1 MSSNL
6 LLALSLLSSAT
17 LSAGDPAPDFLLK
30 WMDRIAQQQ
39 LSVAHCC
46 LIFQPPWRDVL
57 WL

>member
-39 LSVAHCC
+39 LSVAR
-46 LIFQPPWRDVL
+46 LSPDFSAPL
-57 WL
+57 A